1 MYVVFSEQQ
10 HIMRND
16 LLKLELNFRKKKDRR
31 LTSPSS

>member
-10 HIMRND
+10 HNIGNN

>member
-10 HIMRND
+10 HNIEND
-16 LLKLELNFRKKKDRR
+16 SPKLELSFRKKKDRR

>member
-16 LLKLELNFRKKKDRR
+16 LLKLELNFRKKKIGD
-31 LTSPSS
+31 